1 MIPAECS
8 GCAGI
13 RQGGKI
19 QQIQR
24 GGSSIGIG
32 TNAEISSPITIDHG
46 IAQHLEFIM
55 KATGL
60 IFLGLCLLPA
70 GVLVGH
76 PGLFGVGAALLLV
89 GNIKLLASMRAP
101 EITAPMGK
109 PLGRH
114 RA

>member
-1 MIPAECS
+1 MC
-8 GCAGI
+8 
-13 RQGGKI
+13 
-19 QQIQR
+19 
-24 GGSSIGIG
+24 
-32 TNAEISSPITIDHG
+32 IDHG
-46 IAQHLEFIM
+46 IAQNLEYIM

-76 PGLFGVGAALLLV
+76 PGLFGVGAALLLF
-89 GNIKLLASMRAP
+89 GNIKLLASMRGQEIAP
-101 EITAPMGK
+101 PADK